1 MKFIK
6 LEILNLASLDR
17 EEGETIHFTSG
28 ALGESNIF
36 SIVGPTGSG
45 KSTILDAI
53 CLALYNRAPR
63 YPRKKGERNQNIEI
77 YGTLEEGERYRLA
90 PTDSRNIL
98 TRGRK
103 EGYSKLTFLAN
114 NGLIYR
120 AEWYV
125 RFQRVKYES
134 VRTSLYLLSNKDG
147 KYTEEEAEWK
157 TLPVLIGLDYDQF
170 LRTVLIAQ
178 GSFANF
184 LTAKENERYELLEK
198 LIGCEEQYALIAAG
212 IKQQRDLAQQAYQ
225 AVTADFAAFE
235 KDLIDSEEE
244 LQLLAD
250 RIKQLEEEDR
260 KAKAELSTVT
270 EALAWYV
277 INDQQQQNILRYE
290 EAFQRACQRLEAI
303 KEDVDRLRLHD
314 ATLPA
319 LDFYKALR
327 TAECNRVRMGNDLE
341 RITKQRS
348 EKDRLLEEENRR
360 LADLTQVATGAGKEM
375 ERMKPHIDRAR
386 IIKGELAASIL
397 SVKEKQEAQVLAEKA
412 SQKAEEQV
420 ADNAASIVKAE
431 RKTKKAEEQLTLLRK
446 EVENRNSQLAAAVE
460 TATAAYDKE
469 RGKADGMD
477 ALALQEAKSR
487 AEHRQ
492 HSLKEAIRIRR
503 AMTAN
508 QQTLDEGAETI
519 ARLTDRN
526 QAIEASLAL
535 LTIDKLNQELETLRK
550 THTLMTSDH
559 WETHRASLQEG
570 MACPLCG
577 STHHPYHDQ
586 QVFASVVSEFTQLI
600 EAKQHALETQR
611 TEKEKLNREKSQNEG
626 RQKSITESA
635 RLLTTEQGRM
645 AQEWADL
652 TTQAT
657 DGWSEDV
664 EELLSMQDGVAEA
677 VANAS
682 KALTDYNTLAKTI
695 ERLRQAKEQATDAL
709 GKYQQQAD
717 LQIKKAENL
726 CAEAQTALLTERG
739 KTDNL
744 QKQRE
749 EKSQALLQATAALEK
764 AVKEVHEK
772 EAEIKAE
779 IGEKDPNALEQRLV
793 KAKAEADEAV
803 VKQGE
808 VIGRTREAITGL
820 VGRMETITKEMDNE
834 QKQQD
839 RSRQQLA
846 DWIAAYNEDSSHATL
861 LSLDD
866 IDQLYTATD
875 SWEEIR
881 ERLQR
886 LTADHTKAETTLQ
899 NERRANV
906 EHQQKRPER
915 DKEALLA
922 RKAELEGL
930 SSTELTDAKAR
941 MQRHETAKQRMGAI
955 FEKRQ
960 EAEQLKAEWEQI
972 ADAIGGEG
980 RTLRKIAQC
989 YTLRFLIE
997 HANVE
1002 IRKFNTR
1009 YELMQVKHSLGIRVI
1024 DHDRADDIRD
1034 TTSLSGGETFIVSL
1048 GLALGLSALSSRNLS
1063 FENLFIDEGFGTL
1076 DPDTLSTVIDALAM
1090 LQSSQGKKV
1099 GVISHTNTMSERIT
1113 TQIRI
1118 VKNGNT
1124 GSSHIEIYPQ

>member
-63 YPRKKGERNQNIEI
+63 YPRKKGDRNQNIEI
-77 YGTLEEGERYRLA
+77 YGALEEGERNRLA

-103 EGYSKLTFLAN
+103 EGYSKLTFRAN
-114 NGLIYR
+114 NGLVYR

-125 RFQRVKYES
+125 RFQRVKYEN
-134 VRTSLYLLSNKDG
+134 VRTALYLLGSKEG
-147 KYTEEEAEWK
+147 QPTEEEADWN

-235 KDLIDSEEE
+235 KDLIGSEEE

-260 KAKAELSTVT
+260 KAKAELSAVT

-277 INDQQQQNILRYE
+277 ADEQQRRNIARYE
-290 EAFQRACQRLEAI
+290 EAFLGARQRLDAI
-303 KEDVDRLRLHD
+303 KGDVERLRLHD

-319 LDFYKALR
+319 VDLYKAMR
-327 TAECNRVRMGNDLE
+327 TAERNRARMGTELE
-341 RITKQRS
+341 RITKQRT
-348 EKDRLLEEENRR
+348 EKERLLEEENRR
-360 LADLTQVATGAGKEM
+360 QTNLTQVAAGAGKEV
-375 ERMKPHIDRAR
+375 EQMKPHIDRAR
-386 IIKGELAASIL
+386 IIKGELAAASL
-397 SVKEKQEAQVLAEKA
+397 S
-412 SQKAEEQV
+412 
-420 ADNAASIVKAE
+420 VKAE
-431 RKTKKAEEQLTLLRK
+431 RKQKKAEESLTVLRK
-446 EVENRNSQLAAAVE
+446 EVEARSGQLAAAVE
-460 TATAAYDKE
+460 TATAAYEKE

-477 ALALQEAKSR
+477 ALALQEAKSK

-492 HSLKEAIRIRR
+492 HNLKEAIRIRR
-503 AMTAN
+503 AMTTN
-508 QQTLDEGAETI
+508 QQKLDKGAETI
-519 ARLTDRN
+519 ATLTDRN
-526 QAIEASLAL
+526 KAIEASIAQ
-535 LTIDKLNQELETLRK
+535 LTIERLSEELETLRK

-559 WETHRASLQEG
+559 WEAHRAGLEEG
-570 MACPLCG
+570 AACPLCG

-600 EAKQHALETQR
+600 EAKQRTLDAQR
-611 TEKEKLNREKSQNEG
+611 TEKEKLNREKGLNEG
-626 RQKSITESA
+626 RLKTLNDNA
-635 RLLTTEQGRM
+635 RLLTDEQGRLEK
-645 AQEWADL
+645 EWGEL
-652 TTQAT
+652 PTQGTTA
-657 DGWSEDV
+657 WSEDV
-664 EELLSMQDGVAEA
+664 EELLSMQEAVAEA
-677 VANAS
+677 VVKAS
-682 KALTDYNTLAKTI
+682 KALADYNTLVKEI
-695 ERLRQAKEQATDAL
+695 DRLRQAKDQATEAQ

-717 LQIKKAENL
+717 QQVKKAENL
-726 CAEAQTALLTERG
+726 CAEAQASLLTERG

-744 QKQRE
+744 VKQQE
-749 EKSQALLQATAALEK
+749 EKRQGLQQATATWEK
-764 AVKEVHEK
+764 AVAEVREK
-772 EAEIKAE
+772 ETAIKAE
-779 IGEKDPNALEQRLV
+779 IGEKDPNALEQRLA

-808 VIGRTREAITGL
+808 VIGKIREAITGL
-820 VGRMETITKEMDNE
+820 AGRMETMAKEMDNE
-834 QKQQD
+834 QKQHD
-839 RSRQQLA
+839 LSRKQLA
-846 DWIAAYNEDSSHATL
+846 DWIAAYNEDSSHPTL

-866 IDQLYTATD
+866 IDRLYAATD
-875 SWEEIR
+875 PWEEIR

-886 LTADHTKAETTLQ
+886 LKEDLTKAETTLQ
-899 NERRANV
+899 NERRTNI
-906 EHQQKRPER
+906 EHQQKRPDR
-915 DKEALLA
+915 DKEVLLA

-941 MQRHETAKQRMGAI
+941 MQRHETAKQRMGAL

-960 EAEQLKAEWEQI
+960 EAEQLKVEWEQI

-1002 IRKFNTR
+1002 IRKFNSHF
-1009 YELMQVKHSLGIRVI
+1009 ELIQVRNSLGIRVI
-1024 DHDRADDIRD
+1024 DHDRADDVRD

-1099 GVISHTNTMSERIT
+1099 GVISHTDTMSERIT